1 MLGWIRPPGVAPGR
15 MPKAEAT
22 TGLAP
27 KNASAFNPL
36 VAPKQ
41 SPSEGF
47 VFLGFD
53 FDLTISL
60 VKSLRSGGLGL

>member
-1 MLGWIRPPGVAPGR
+1 

-27 KNASAFNPL
+27 KKASAINPL
-36 VAPKQ
+36 VAATE

-47 VFLGFD
+47 AFEVEVEADFD
-53 FDLTISL
+53 FGARLSL
-60 VKSLRSGGLGL
+60 VKSWRS